1 MARPVPARR
10 CSAPSLVTSPGPW
23 GFLMVLRSRDGRW
36 HIVCREGSATRWGGR
51 CWRRRAGGVPQPMAR
66 FHCGDAAVH
75 LDAHGLTPPACCPAA
90 HATAAF
96 LTFPATI
103 STLLRRP
110 RRRSRQVPD
119 GQASTEPRIW
129 SRCPADSGGGQ
140 AVAHGRQRA
149 AGTSQRRRTGSPAR
163 PTTQA
168 EWLEALGLDIVDVD
182 RNGDCLY
189 ASFLVIAG
197 RYMLDH
203 ELMRDHRR
211 AEPELRGWLDGGSAG
226 EPPRSAVLALRRWVA
241 DRLAADFAAARAV
254 CCRGTGSRTTRRLS
268 RTATPAVVG

>member
-1 MARPVPARR
+1 MVCEAGMGDG
-10 CSAPSLVTSPGPW
+10 TS
-23 GFLMVLRSRDGRW
+23 F
-36 HIVCREGSATRWGGR
+36 A
-51 CWRRRAGGVPQPMAR
+51 AR
-66 FHCGDAAVH
+66 FRNEVGREVLAAPTAVFLNPWRGSTVVTAVH
-75 LDAHGLTPPACCPAA
+75 LDAHGLPRPLSPGG

-96 LTFPATI
+96 LRFPRDLNAPAEATTI
-103 STLLRRP
+103 
-110 RRRSRQVPD
+110 RQVPD
-119 GQASTEPRIW
+119 GPASTSEDWIPL
-129 SRCPADSGGGQ
+129 S
-140 AVAHGRQRA
+140 GRQR
-149 AGTSQRRRTGSPAR
+149 GGKRSRTDGSGGRPSQRRRTGSPAR

-241 DRLAADFAAARAV
+241 DRLAADFAAARA
-254 CCRGTGSRTTRRLS
+254 GSVAAVRVPVRCDVAT